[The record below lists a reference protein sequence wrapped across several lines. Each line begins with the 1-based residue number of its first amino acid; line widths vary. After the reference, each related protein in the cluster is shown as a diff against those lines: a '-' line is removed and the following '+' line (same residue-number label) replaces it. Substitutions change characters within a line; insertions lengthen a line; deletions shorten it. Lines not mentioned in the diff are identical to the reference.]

1 MKHPSG
7 RRISLE
13 ELEAMSRRDRRR
25 MITMGLGVV
34 VLAVAVVSGK
44 YLEQKN
50 AAEEAEE
57 LAAQAPPTTP
67 EAPLASGTLD
77 MPAASPSSSPIE
89 MAPSGVAATAGGG
102 MGRSAYVAAAAAAA
116 SAAAATRLSA
126 SPPPPP
132 AAICSCAAISCSCRT
147 AV

>member
-44 YLEQKN
+44 YLEQKY

-57 LAAQAPPTTP
+57 LAAQAPPTVPEAELYMPPFQEEDRAVLARIQDATP
-67 EAPLASGTLD
+67 EQRLRVDQEVKQTLLSYSNFLT
-77 MPAASPSSSPIE
+77 PRHFE
-89 MAPSGVAATAGGG
+89 VLGVLQWHPEKRALN
-102 MGRSAYVAAAAAAA
+102 GRQSQVVAV
-116 SAAAATRLSA
+116 
-126 SPPPPP
+126 
-132 AAICSCAAISCSCRT
+132 
-147 AV
+147 AVAF